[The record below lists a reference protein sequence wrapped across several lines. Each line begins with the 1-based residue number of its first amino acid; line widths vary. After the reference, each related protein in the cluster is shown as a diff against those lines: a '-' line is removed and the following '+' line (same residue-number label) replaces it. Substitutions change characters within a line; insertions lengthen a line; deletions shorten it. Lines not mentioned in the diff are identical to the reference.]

1 MFGAESIHLPIVFLE
16 GILSFFSPCVIP
28 LLPIYIGY
36 LAGGASTKNEDGTV
50 TYHRKTV
57 MLHTLFFVLGIS
69 AVFFLLGFSFT
80 ALGSFFGAHR
90 RGFTVAGGLII
101 LALGLFQ
108 LGLFRLPFL
117 QREKKF
123 HLDLRGKEMTPATA
137 FVMGFTFSFAWTP
150 CVGPALSSVL
160 ILASNSSTALRGG
173 MLILGYALGFV
184 IPFLFLGLFTGQMLE
199 FLKKRRHWLGAAVKV
214 GGALLVIMG
223 VLMVTGWIN
232 GINSFFGSLGTG
244 GSGGVS
250 APSTS
255 QSQPAQT
262 EESSSQPGES
272 AAPGGESA
280 AQEESSSQAESS
292 QDAASTR
299 PDIVDF
305 TLTDQYGNEHT
316 LSDYKGKVV
325 VLNFWTTWCTYCKK
339 EMPDLEELYKSSGEN
354 GEDLVILGVANPR
367 TDASPYN
374 QDVSREEITQFL
386 EEGGYTFP
394 TVMDETGEVLQ
405 AYGVRSF
412 PSTYFIDKEGR
423 VMGYAP
429 GLMSADLL
437 KQVVDQLLAE

>member
-1 MFGAESIHLPIVFLE
+1 MLLFGAETIHLPIVFLE

-28 LLPIYIGY
+28 LLPVYIGY
-36 LAGGASTKNEDGTV
+36 LAGGASSRDPDGAV
-50 TYHRKTV
+50 VYRRRTV

-90 RGFTVAGGLII
+90 RGFTLVGGLII
-101 LALGLFQ
+101 LVLGLFQ
-108 LGLFRLPFL
+108 LGVFRLPFL

-123 HLDLRGKEMTPATA
+123 HLDLRGREMNPATA

-173 MLILGYALGFV
+173 LLILGYALGFV
-184 IPFLFLGLFTGQMLE
+184 IPFLFLGLFTGQVLE

-214 GGALLVIMG
+214 GGALLVVMG
-223 VLMVTGWIN
+223 LLMVTGWIG

-244 GSGGVS
+244 SA
-250 APSTS
+250 APSAS
-255 QSQPAQT
+255 QSQPA
-262 EESSSQPGES
+262 EETPAAGES
-272 AAPGGESA
+272 ASREESA
-280 AQEESSSQAESS
+280 SQA
-292 QDAASTR
+292 DTSTR
-299 PDIVDF
+299 PALVDF

-339 EMPDLEELYKSSGEN
+339 EMPDLEELYNSSGEN
-354 GEDLVILGVANPR
+354 GEDLVVLGVANPR
-367 TDASPYN
+367 TDDSPYN
-374 QDVSREEITQFL
+374 QDVTREEVARFL
-386 EEGGYTFP
+386 SDNGYTFP

-423 VMGYAP
+423 VMGYYP
-429 GLMSADLL
+429 GQMDPSLL
-437 KQVVDQLLAE
+437 KQVVDQLLGE